1 VKVVLFCGGQGL
13 RMREAEPTIPKP
25 MVAVGHR
32 PVLWHIMRYYA
43 HFGHKDFILCLG
55 YNATAIKEFF
65 LNYNE
70 AISNDFILSGDGQ
83 VELLRS
89 DIADWRITFLDT
101 GLQASVGQRLLAAR
115 PHLEGE
121 EAFLAS
127 YGDTL
132 TDAPLPDV
140 ISTILEG
147 GKIAGFLCVRP
158 TSYTFHL
165 VELADG
171 NLVERIDAVT
181 ESQIRINGGYFVFRH
196 EIFDFLGE
204 DEDLIDEP
212 FGRLIERRELV
223 AYPYD
228 GFWAPLDTL
237 KDKHNLEALVE
248 SGLPPWALWERSHG
262 AERDDHAS
270 APAG

>member
-13 RMREAEPTIPKP
+13 RIRDAAPTIPKP
-25 MVAVGHR
+25 MVTIGNR

-43 HFGHKDFILCLG
+43 HYGHNDFILCLG
-55 YNATAIKEFF
+55 YNAGAIKEFF
-65 LNYNE
+65 LDYNE
-70 AISNDFILSGDGQ
+70 ALSNDFVLTGSGD

-89 DIADWRITFLDT
+89 DIDDWRITFLDT
-101 GLQASVGQRLLAAR
+101 GIQASVGERLRAAR
-115 PHLEGE
+115 HHLEGE

-140 ISTILEG
+140 VSTVLG
-147 GKIAGFLCVRP
+147 RGKVAGFLCVPP

-165 VELADG
+165 VTLSDDDVVDG
-171 NLVERIDAVT
+171 IESVT
-181 ESQIRINGGYFVFRH
+181 SSQIRINGGYFVFRR
-196 EIFDFLGE
+196 EIFDYIGE
-204 DEDLIDEP
+204 NEDLIEQP
-212 FGRLIERRELV
+212 FARLIARRELV

-237 KDKHNLEALVE
+237 KDKHNLEALLE
-248 SGLPPWALWERSHG
+248 SGRPPWAVWH
-262 AERDDHAS
+262 ADDQHAD
-270 APAG
+270 PRK

>member
-13 RMREAEPTIPKP
+13 RIRDAEPTIPKP
-25 MVAVGHR
+25 MVTIGNR

-43 HFGHKDFILCLG
+43 HYGHTEFILCLG
-55 YNATAIKEFF
+55 YNAAVIKEYF

-70 AISNDFILSGDGQ
+70 ALSNDFVLSGAGNVQ
-83 VELLRS
+83 LLRS
-89 DIADWRITFLDT
+89 DIADWQITFLDT
-101 GLQASVGQRLLAAR
+101 GIQSSVGERLLAAR

-121 EAFLAS
+121 DAFLAS

-132 TDAPLPDV
+132 TDAPLPEVVGALRAD
-140 ISTILEG
+140 

-165 VELADG
+165 VTLTDG
-171 NLVERIDAVT
+171 NVVKGIEAVT
-181 ESQIRINGGYFVFRH
+181 NSPIRINGGYFFFRH
-196 EIFDFLGE
+196 EIFDYIGE
-204 DEDLIDEP
+204 NEDLIDEP
-212 FGRLIERRELV
+212 FARLIERQELV

-237 KDKHNLEALVE
+237 KDKHNLEALIE
-248 SGLPPWALWERSHG
+248 TGRPPWAVWNSGHH
-262 AERDDHAS
+262 AEPD
-270 APAG
+270 AGSS

>member
-13 RMREAEPTIPKP
+13 RIRDAEPTIPKP
-25 MVAVGHR
+25 MVAIGNR

-43 HFGHKDFILCLG
+43 HYGHKDFILCLG
-55 YNATAIKEFF
+55 YNAAAIKEFF
-65 LNYNE
+65 LEYNE
-70 AISNDFILSGDGQ
+70 ALANDFVLSGDGG

-89 DIADWRITFLDT
+89 DIADWRITFLET
-101 GLQASVGQRLLAAR
+101 GIQSSVGERLRAAR
-115 PHLEGE
+115 PYLEDE

-140 ISTILEG
+140 VETLHAG
-147 GKIAGFLCVRP
+147 GKTAGFLCVRP

-165 VELADG
+165 VTLTDG
-171 NLVERIDAVT
+171 NLVDGIEAVT
-181 ESQIRINGGYFVFRH
+181 NSAIRINGGYFFFRR
-196 EIFDFLGE
+196 EIFDYIGE
-204 DEDLIDEP
+204 NEDLIEEP
-212 FGRLIERRELV
+212 FARLIERRELV

-237 KDKHNLEALVE
+237 KDKHNLEALHE
-248 SGLPPWALWERSHG
+248 SGRPPWAVWNHVQHESPDAR
-262 AERDDHAS
+262 
-270 APAG
+270 PA